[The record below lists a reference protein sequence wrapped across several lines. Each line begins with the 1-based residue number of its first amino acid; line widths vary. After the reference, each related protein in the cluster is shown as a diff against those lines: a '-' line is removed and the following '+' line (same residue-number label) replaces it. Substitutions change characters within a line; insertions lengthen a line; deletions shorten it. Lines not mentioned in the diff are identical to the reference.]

1 MATPVTVVGS
11 PVLAAEQERSALD
24 RLVALLERERP
35 GQACLVGADH
45 TETSIPE
52 SLYRVLLDAVRQL
65 SHGNGVA
72 VLPVAAEL
80 TLQQAAELLNVMP
93 AYLVTLLDSGE
104 MPFQQVGDHRRVTL
118 RDVLAYKARRD
129 QQSEDA
135 LRDLAALGQ
144 EHGLYFE

>member
-1 MATPVTVVGS
+1 M
-11 PVLAAEQERSALD
+11 LAAEQERSTLD
-24 RLVALLERERP
+24 RLVALLERERS
-35 GQACLVGADH
+35 ASLVGSDH
-45 TETSIPE
+45 TETAIPE

-80 TLQQAAELLNVMP
+80 TVQQAAELLNVTP
-93 AYLVTLLDSGE
+93 AYVVTLLDGGA
-104 MPFQQVGDHRRVTL
+104 MPFHKVGEHRRIAL
-118 RDVLAYKARRD
+118 RDVLDYKARRD